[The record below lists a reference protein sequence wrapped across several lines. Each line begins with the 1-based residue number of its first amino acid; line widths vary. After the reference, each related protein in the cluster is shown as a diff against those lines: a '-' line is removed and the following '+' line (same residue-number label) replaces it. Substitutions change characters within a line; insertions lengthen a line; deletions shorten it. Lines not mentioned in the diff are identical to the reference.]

1 LRTPGTPRDDLL
13 PRASSEFRAV
23 VTKGSGTAEKALDS
37 SRGMQQAVLQDCH
50 EGCGAQQRDGELQ
63 SSTQSPPEGMA
74 DLHRVTLA
82 VRVICRVRGPTAP
95 SGVGPF
101 PRWKAT
107 HTHTQVIAG
116 QTVDPVNLDP
126 PGTIRQLGLPR
137 LHVGTTGT
145 GLPLLGDAA
154 LGQAK
159 RSQEIN
165 GTAATSGS
173 RPRSQSSRAGR

>member
-23 VTKGSGTAEKALDS
+23 VTKGSGTAGKALSS
-37 SRGMQQAVLQDCH
+37 SRGMQEAVLQDRH
-50 EGCGAQQRDGELQ
+50 EGCGAQQRDGELK
-63 SSTQSPPEGMA
+63 SSTQSSPEGMA
-74 DLHRVTLA
+74 DLHRVTLT
-82 VRVICRVRGPTAP
+82 VWVICRVRGPTTP
-95 SGVGPF
+95 SGSDPSRAGRP
-101 PRWKAT
+101 
-107 HTHTQVIAG
+107 HTRTQVIAG

-145 GLPLLGDAA
+145 GLPLLGGAA

-159 RSQEIN
+159 RSEEIN